1 MEVRSKVYLYHTEV
15 KWTEQRK
22 GVISC
27 AGKPD
32 IQVATPPEFKGH
44 ESIWSPEDLFVA
56 SANVCVMTTFL
67 AVAERAGLAFT
78 SYESVAEGRL
88 ELVDGKFQITAITL
102 KPTITLATSADATK
116 AKELIEKAEANCLIS
131 NSMKARVSLE
141 PISGSLSSLWRLAPV
156 TRFSAGSFS
165 PLAAISRRRLLA
177 HSLKALFVRR
187 FSLAHF
193 HFCLAS
199 LSQEVRADEKEG
211 AVSMNR
217 DQILLRFSFHFT
229 QSNH

>member
-1 MEVRSKVYLYHTEV
+1 MEARSKVYTYHTAV

-44 ESIWSPEDLFVA
+44 EDIWSPDDLFVA

-78 SYESVAEGRL
+78 SYESAAEGKL
-88 ELVDGKFQITAITL
+88 ELVDGKFQFTAITL
-102 KPTITLATSADATK
+102 RPTIILPANADAAK

-131 NSMKARVSLE
+131 NSMKARVTLE
-141 PISGSLSSLWRLAPV
+141 PTIR
-156 TRFSAGSFS
+156 
-165 PLAAISRRRLLA
+165 
-177 HSLKALFVRR
+177 
-187 FSLAHF
+187 
-193 HFCLAS
+193 
-199 LSQEVRADEKEG
+199 
-211 AVSMNR
+211 
-217 DQILLRFSFHFT
+217 
-229 QSNH
+229 

>member
-1 MEVRSKVYLYHTEV
+1 MEVRSKVYTYHTAI

-44 ESIWSPEDLFVA
+44 EGIWSPEDLFLA

-88 ELVDGKFQITAITL
+88 ELVDGKFQFTAITL
-102 KPTITLATSADATK
+102 KPTIMLPANADAAK
-116 AKELIEKAEANCLIS
+116 AKELIEKAEVNCLIS
-131 NSMKARVSLE
+131 NSMKAKVSLE
-141 PISGSLSSLWRLAPV
+141 ATIR
-156 TRFSAGSFS
+156 
-165 PLAAISRRRLLA
+165 
-177 HSLKALFVRR
+177 
-187 FSLAHF
+187 
-193 HFCLAS
+193 
-199 LSQEVRADEKEG
+199 
-211 AVSMNR
+211 
-217 DQILLRFSFHFT
+217 
-229 QSNH
+229 

>member
-1 MEVRSKVYLYHTEV
+1 MEVRSKVYTYHTSI

-22 GVISC
+22 GVISS

-44 ESIWSPEDLFVA
+44 GGIWSPEDLFVA
-56 SANVCVMTTFL
+56 SVNTCVMTTFL

-88 ELVDGKFQITAITL
+88 ELVDGKFQFTAITL
-102 KPTITLATSADATK
+102 KPTITLPANGDAIK

-141 PISGSLSSLWRLAPV
+141 PTIR
-156 TRFSAGSFS
+156 
-165 PLAAISRRRLLA
+165 
-177 HSLKALFVRR
+177 
-187 FSLAHF
+187 
-193 HFCLAS
+193 
-199 LSQEVRADEKEG
+199 
-211 AVSMNR
+211 
-217 DQILLRFSFHFT
+217 
-229 QSNH
+229 